1 MKSTLLTMGL
11 GAVVLAL
18 LLVGAYAQEK
28 PPAADALILAAQ
40 KICPVTGE
48 ALHAETAFKAKVGEQ
63 TMFLCCKD
71 CAGKNISKETWA
83 KVQANQI
90 AAQQRCPVMKRE
102 LPKDAPSV
110 VVNGRALY
118 VCCKPC
124 IAKIKADPDKYV
136 KVLDE
141 LLANNLK
148 QRGGDK

>member
-1 MKSTLLTMGL
+1 MKSTLLKVGL
-11 GAVVLAL
+11 GTVAL
-18 LLVGAYAQEK
+18 SVLLVGAYAQEK
-28 PPAADALILAAQ
+28 PPAADELILAAQ

-48 ALHAETAFKAKVGEQ
+48 ALDAQTAYKVKVGEQ

-71 CAGKNISKETWA
+71 CLGKNISKETWA

-90 AAQQRCPVMKRE
+90 AAQGRCPVMKRE

-110 VVNGRALY
+110 VVGGRAFY
-118 VCCKPC
+118 VCCKPG
-124 IAKIKADPDKYV
+124 IAKIKADPDKYA
-136 KVLDE
+136 KVLDD